1 MSYLSLMRSAAVL
14 CALLFAL
21 QPFIAVAGTTPEQTW
36 PIAAPQPE
44 RVAQGAPGS
53 MRPGH
58 IPLWPSGL
66 EYTIDASF
74 AWAMGNTGAPQGNGL
89 PGGMDVIARWG
100 FSPSSRLVIGYYDL
114 QEYPAG
120 FDVGTVP
127 VYLQGVATPIGT
139 QNLAATG
146 LNAQV

>member
-1 MSYLSLMRSAAVL
+1 MSFYSRVRSAAVL
-14 CALLFAL
+14 LALLFAC
-21 QPFIAVAGTTPEQTW
+21 QPVVAVAGSTDATQTW
-36 PIAAPQPE
+36 PIAAPSSVQTTLDQTPI
-44 RVAQGAPGS
+44 VAPKPQQLAQAGPGS

-100 FSPSSRLVIGYYDL
+100 FSPS
-114 QEYPAG
+114 
-120 FDVGTVP
+120 
-127 VYLQGVATPIGT
+127 
-139 QNLAATG
+139 
-146 LNAQV
+146 